1 MRGLGPYDLVK
12 EQKSSTELKAVFK
25 TAKDHIFDVLR
36 LPEVV
41 RSLAIR
47 CVVLLGSKALA
58 SFSAAFGLD
67 KPKHPNI
74 AASLSLVP
82 APAGQSLR

>member
-1 MRGLGPYDLVK
+1 MPSWND
-12 EQKSSTELKAVFK
+12 VFK
-25 TAKDHIFDVLR
+25 TAKGHIFEVPGL
-36 LPEVV
+36 LEVV
-41 RSLAIR
+41 RSLIIR
-47 CVVLLGSKALA
+47 CMVLLGFKAFA
-58 SFSAAFGLD
+58 SFSVAFGLD